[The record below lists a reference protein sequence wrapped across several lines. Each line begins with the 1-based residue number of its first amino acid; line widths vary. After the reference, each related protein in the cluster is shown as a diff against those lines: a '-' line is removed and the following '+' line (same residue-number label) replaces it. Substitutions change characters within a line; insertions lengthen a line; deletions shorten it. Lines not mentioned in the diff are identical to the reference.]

1 MVQRTC
7 LYNTG
12 PPSYSLIAS
21 AVRSISGEVITNRIR
36 EQTTSMERLMNRC
49 SMLREYSLVSRI
61 GVSNTCN
68 SSEPT
73 KITSDI
79 FGITYTRIDCA

>member
-1 MVQRTC
+1 MVHRTC

-12 PPSYSLIAS
+12 PPSYSLIAK
-21 AVRSISGEVITNRIR
+21 AVSSMNGDVTTRRIR
-36 EQTTSMERLMNRC
+36 EQITSIDLLMNRC
-49 SMLREYSLVSRI
+49 SMLKEYSLVSRI

-68 SSEPT
+68 SSDPT

-79 FGITYTRIDCA
+79 LGIT